1 MYKKIRYSEQEF
13 FDIPALF
20 VLKTRKSR
28 TGKFKI
34 TLHTYLNS
42 ILNLLVI
49 FLATQIKEIERNF
62 QLFLSSSTLFF
73 FYTNHE
79 ILFKKSYQM
88 RSPDDDD
95 EVHNSI
101 SKLLWLRQPLSAHL
115 SSLSLCDLLF
125 GGSSYGI
132 VMLQVLQRSFSMLCP
147 SLEFHLITTKL
158 RTVLQKSRRREILK
172 MPLFLYYYRKKLSGK

>member
-1 MYKKIRYSEQEF
+1 
-13 FDIPALF
+13 
-20 VLKTRKSR
+20 
-28 TGKFKI
+28 
-34 TLHTYLNS
+34 
-42 ILNLLVI
+42 
-49 FLATQIKEIERNF
+49 
-62 QLFLSSSTLFF
+62 
-73 FYTNHE
+73 
-79 ILFKKSYQM
+79 M

-101 SKLLWLRQPLSAHL
+101 SKLLWLRQRPFLLTCH
-115 SSLSLCDLLF
+115 LSLCDLLF

-172 MPLFLYYYRKKLSGK
+172 MPLFLYYYGKKVSLYLTYIKICTIFSSISTHCQTAVKEKYETCSLLILLGYVLLLQILILGFW